1 MCIRDS
7 PKGVQGTELSYPDDK
22 FPTFIGW
29 NPSTSLLGWIVSITF
44 CLSIC
49 LGRGSWTKIPDTVSS
64 LLSSVIFSRTVFS
77 STVSGYLITSD
88 FKPTST
94 ADFSLLRT

>member
-1 MCIRDS
+1 M
-7 PKGVQGTELSYPDDK
+7 
-22 FPTFIGW
+22 
-29 NPSTSLLGWIVSITF
+29 VSITF

-49 LGRGSWTKIPDTVSS
+49 FGNGSWTKIPETVSS
-64 LLSSVIFSRTVFS
+64 LFNSFILSKTFFS

-88 FKPTST
+88 LRPTSK